1 MPRSKKSRF
10 GTRVNSS
17 AGGVSS
23 INNADIDLDD
33 AKRRL
38 LEEGRD
44 SVTSRNS
51 SSGLSM
57 K

>member
-23 INNADIDLDD
+23 INADIDLDD